1 MTCVEIGSTASPSF
15 CDVGFDARIDL
26 RECADRAGNGAGR
39 DLLASRF
46 QSLPRAKKFGVGDG
60 ELEPERGRLGVDAV
74 RAADGRGVS
83 CVLGARF
90 QRGEE
95 LVDIGEQK
103 IGGANELHVE
113 AGVEHV
119 RGRHALMHETRFGA
133 DDFGKVREEGN
144 DVVFGFAL
152 DLIDPRD
159 VEFGVLALGP
169 DLLRRRFRNH
179 AEFGHGIGGIR
190 LDLEPDAKAR
200 LRRPDRRH
208 FGPAVAWDHP

>member
-1 MTCVEIGSTASPSF
+1 M
-15 CDVGFDARIDL
+15 VGVYL
-26 RECADRAGNGAGR
+26 CSSRA
-39 DLLASRF
+39 L
-46 QSLPRAKKFGVGDG
+46 
-60 ELEPERGRLGVDAV
+60 
-74 RAADGRGVS
+74 
-83 CVLGARF
+83 F

-133 DDFGKVREEGN
+133 DDFGKVREEGDN
-144 DVVFGFAL
+144 VVFGFAL

-190 LDLEPDAKAR
+190 FDLEPDAKAG
-200 LRRPDRRH
+200 LGRPDRRH
-208 FGPAVAWDHP
+208 FGPGVAWNHP